1 MRVVPKVAAGV
12 AVAVL
17 ALGLPVTAA
26 LAADATGCSG
36 SVESFAADGSPLDST
51 TVPGDR
57 GTQSAPFVIDPD
69 GTVAWEGQTDA
80 VITNATWSVRIG
92 GVPVLGGTYGNDEG
106 TSSAEGVITMS
117 ETLAPVSWVLTTAA
131 VIPVDG
137 SITGTG
143 GACEGSGYIAGTGG
157 GTLSS
162 PVFYAGVG
170 FAAVGI
176 AMAAGVA
183 IATKAATVSGG
194 AL

>member
-1 MRVVPKVAAGV
+1 
-12 AVAVL
+12 
-17 ALGLPVTAA
+17 
-26 LAADATGCSG
+26 
-36 SVESFAADGSPLDST
+36 
-51 TVPGDR
+51 
-57 GTQSAPFVIDPD
+57 
-69 GTVAWEGQTDA
+69 
-80 VITNATWSVRIG
+80 
-92 GVPVLGGTYGNDEG
+92 
-106 TSSAEGVITMS
+106 
-117 ETLAPVSWVLTTAA
+117 VSWVLTTAA